1 MWRYL
6 RENTVVR
13 IDLIFRNIR
22 GSNKPFG
29 GCHVLVVGDFFQLP
43 PIVKGHSLYV
53 NLQNYSNPTNEDVE
67 GYKLWNMFKYVVILT
82 ENNRKLDDNE

>member
-1 MWRYL
+1 MLNKRQL
-6 RENTVVR
+6 VR

-29 GCHVLVVGDFFQLP
+29 CCHVLLVGDFFQLP
-43 PIVKGHSLYV
+43 PIVKGHLLYV
-53 NLQNYSNPTNEDVE
+53 NLQHYSNPTNEDVE

-82 ENNRKLDDNE
+82 ENNR